1 MPAQYSDGAVSAC
14 FLPVPL
20 VAASP
25 VPAVTRSI
33 AAGAG
38 RLAIASWLLGLLL
51 LVAVVVVG
59 LHLGEI
65 NQVVALLGGLRLP
78 WLLAALVLQAATYAC
93 AAAVWQCVLTRAG
106 QRQTVA
112 GLMPLSLAKLF
123 TDQAIPSGGLSGNI
137 LFVHAMRRRGVPAA
151 PAMAALAVSMIS
163 HCLANLPLALLVGIV
178 LARRGLLNPALAAL
192 LGAYAVF
199 AMLIASAVWAVVTGH
214 GLPRWLPAR
223 RFPRAAH
230 LLDAL
235 ARTTPGMLRW
245 RVMLPAAAL
254 QAAIVLCDAATLWVM
269 LWALGQAVAPSA
281 GAGGI
286 SERQPSDGDGA
297 DSAWP
302 GQLRGGVCRRAGPG
316 RRAAGGGL
324 AGHLAA
330 ARLHPVAAD
339 VAGTVADTSR
349 ATGRQPRA
357 QRSLTLAVPPIRPRR
372 AGFRFRSASP
382 AAAAQL
388 TAMNGSKPRVL
399 ARGLDTLEMWQ
410 QGPVDH
416 EQSLVVEMNKD
427 GRAAAR
433 AGEFLAVGRARP

>member
-1 MPAQYSDGAVSAC
+1 MGSADGMLQQAFQTACQCRRSIVTPPCRPASRWFY
-14 FLPVPL
+14 L

-25 VPAVTRSI
+25 ALPVSRSPAD
-33 AAGAG
+33 GAR

-93 AAAVWQCVLTRAG
+93 AAAVWQRVLTRAG

-123 TDQAIPSGGLSGNI
+123 TDQAMPSGGLSGNI

-163 HCLANLPLALLVGIV
+163 HYLANLPLALLVGIV
-178 LARRGLLNPALAAL
+178 LARRGLLHPALAAL
-192 LGAYAVF
+192 LGVYAAF

-245 RVMLPAAAL
+245 RVMLPAVAL

-269 LWALGQAVAPSA
+269 LWALGQTAAPTLVLAAFLSA
-281 GAGGI
+281 
-286 SERQPSDGDGA
+286 SMVMEM
-297 DSAWP
+297 
-302 GQLRGGVCRRAGPG
+302 GPIPLG
-316 RRAAGGGL
+316 LGSFEATCVSVLGL
-324 AGHLAA
+324 AGV
-330 ARLHPVAAD
+330 PVAA
-339 VAGTVADTSR
+339 ALP
-349 ATGRQPRA
+349 ATLLLRGFTLWLPMLPGLW
-357 QRSLTLAVPPIRPRR
+357 LTRR
-372 AGFRFRSASP
+372 ELRGVSP
-382 AAAAQL
+382 EPEEA
-388 TAMNGSKPRVL
+388 
-399 ARGLDTLEMWQ
+399 
-410 QGPVDH
+410 
-416 EQSLVVEMNKD
+416 
-427 GRAAAR
+427 
-433 AGEFLAVGRARP
+433 